1 MAQKGTTA
9 GKLKIYI
16 PLITIVLLV
25 VIGTWYW
32 YKDYA
37 KYITTDDAH
46 IESDNVQIG
55 AKILGRISR
64 LYAIEGD
71 TVKKGALLV
80 ELDSMDLI
88 AQKNQTQAMLIQSQ
102 SQLEQVKAKLNY
114 DNENIKVF
122 EVSLEKAKDDYERA
136 KIQVAGD
143 VITKELYDHLKKA
156 YESARAQLEAAKV
169 QLSVSKAQ
177 IESAN
182 AAIGLAKAQINVTDT
197 QLTNTKLYAPFDG
210 VIAKRWLLAGDIVQP
225 GQAIFS
231 LAGQNLR
238 WVIIFLEETKL
249 ADIHLNQ
256 EAKFTVDAFGDKVFK
271 GKVFSIGASTASL
284 FSLIP
289 ANNASGNFTKITQRV
304 PVKISI
310 DSDEEGRDVKKLSIL
325 PGMSVVVKIIKDK

>member
-1 MAQKGTTA
+1 M
-9 GKLKIYI
+9 KIYL
-16 PLITIVLLV
+16 PLTVIVILV
-25 VIGTWYW
+25 VVGTWYW
-32 YKDYA
+32 YKDYSR
-37 KYITTDDAH
+37 YITTDDAH
-46 IESDNVQIG
+46 IDSDNVQIG
-55 AKILGRISR
+55 AKILGRISC

-88 AQKNQTQAMLIQSQ
+88 AQKEQTQAVLVQSQ

-114 DNENIKVF
+114 DKENIKVF

-136 KIQVAGD
+136 KVQVAGD

-156 YESARAQLEAAKV
+156 YESANAQLEAAKV
-169 QLSVSKAQ
+169 QLSVSKAL
-177 IESAN
+177 IESAK
-182 AAIGLAKAQINVTDT
+182 AAIGLANAQINVTDT

-225 GQAIFS
+225 GQAVFS

-256 EAKFTVDAFGDKVFK
+256 QAKFTVDAFGNKVFM

-310 DSDEEGRDVKKLSIL
+310 DSDEDGKDVKNLSFL
-325 PGMSVVVKIIKDK
+325 PGMSVVVKILKDK